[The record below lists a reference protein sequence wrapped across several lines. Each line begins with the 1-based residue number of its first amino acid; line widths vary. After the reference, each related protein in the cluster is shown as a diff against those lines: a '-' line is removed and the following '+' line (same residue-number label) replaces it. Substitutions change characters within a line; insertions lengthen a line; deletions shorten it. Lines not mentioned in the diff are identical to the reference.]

1 MIVHFISAD
10 KRGYRISP
18 ASMSALLQSF
28 GKQLAQCS
36 GRFLPIHMDSD
47 DADEVG
53 DGGEGSG
60 GGGDGGEDVKKKYP
74 RGNYAYQR
82 ERQDDGR
89 FISGPTSGASAHTTN
104 KLGQTVSRSHA
115 QAQRA
120 VCFLCFGKYSSLQN
134 LTKGHIETIVKA
146 TILPEYGQER
156 YSWLPTVVCPKC
168 RIHRLAKWKKELAD
182 GVNAE

>member
-1 MIVHFISAD
+1 
-10 KRGYRISP
+10 
-18 ASMSALLQSF
+18 MSALLQSF

-53 DGGEGSG
+53 EGGEGGG

-89 FISGPTSGASAHTTN
+89 FLCGPTSGASAHTTN
-104 KLGQTVSRSHA
+104 QAGSMYPGVMHKLSAPCASCVS
-115 QAQRA
+115 
-120 VCFLCFGKYSSLQN
+120 GKVPPY
-134 LTKGHIETIVKA
+134 KI
-146 TILPEYGQER
+146 
-156 YSWLPTVVCPKC
+156 
-168 RIHRLAKWKKELAD
+168 
-182 GVNAE
+182 